1 MENVFRRAG
10 IDVPEPVRCFLQ
22 GETDAWLRVEDT
34 ETETPWSSE
43 RISPVSTPRK
53 ISTSPSATTPCTSLP
68 GAMPPGTRT
77 NRATGAKCATGT
89 TPAAARCRARRTRT
103 LLWPRTSTGSSKS
116 TPSCRRNPE
125 PRPPKSTSPA
135 GSPVTRGARE
145 LRDLTGS
152 NTLPARYRTHQAAG
166 ARGEVPDA
174 KRRTAHFGSTDTA
187 RTLRGAE
194 PHPIL
199 PVRP

>member
-1 MENVFRRAG
+1 MPREANPDSIVATY
-10 IDVPEPVRCFLQ
+10 IDGVLEIHAQLPE
-22 GETDAWLRVEDT
+22 E
-34 ETETPWSSE
+34 S
-43 RISPVSTPRK
+43 
-53 ISTSPSATTPCTSLP
+53 
-68 GAMPPGTRT
+68 
-77 NRATGAKCATGT
+77 GT
-89 TPAAARCRARRTRT
+89 TATKVHV
-103 LLWPRTSTGSSKS
+103 SSG
-116 TPSCRRNPE
+116 
-125 PRPPKSTSPA
+125 